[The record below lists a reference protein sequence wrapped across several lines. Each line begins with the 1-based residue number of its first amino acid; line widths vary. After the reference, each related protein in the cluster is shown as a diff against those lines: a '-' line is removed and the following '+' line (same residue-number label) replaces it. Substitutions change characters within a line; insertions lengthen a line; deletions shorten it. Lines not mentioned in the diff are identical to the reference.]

1 MQIAQLCRKQKLIKN
16 VIIHN
21 IRKNLDIDLIYR
33 LQSHGINQY
42 FFIQTDVWLN
52 WDINSCHLITY
63 VDLNISEIQLQQGT
77 VLKSVNLWGSWC
89 SLDP

>member
-42 FFIQTDVWLN
+42 FFIQTDV
-52 WDINSCHLITY
+52 
-63 VDLNISEIQLQQGT
+63 
-77 VLKSVNLWGSWC
+77 
-89 SLDP
+89 